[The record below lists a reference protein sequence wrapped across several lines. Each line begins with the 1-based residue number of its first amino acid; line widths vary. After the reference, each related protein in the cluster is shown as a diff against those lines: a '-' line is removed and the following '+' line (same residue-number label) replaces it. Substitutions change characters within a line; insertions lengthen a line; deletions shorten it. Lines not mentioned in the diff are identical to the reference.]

1 MDYRALNKLTIKD
14 RYPLPLISD
23 LIRTLS
29 DGKIFSVLDLRGAY
43 NLLRMKHGDESKMGN
58 DNKEFLKMLNRLR
71 IGQLAEEDN
80 SFILS
85 LNRDIDEPVVK
96 IFATNT
102 NCNEYNSQQLCLLEC
117 EEQSW
122 IATDQGV
129 IDSSMTLLPAKLTIK
144 TGAIVMLIAN
154 INDGLYNGSVGR
166 VQSYTTD
173 EIIVL
178 FNGQLDPTTI
188 SQKTFGVDINK
199 TRNQFPLILAYG
211 ITIHKAQGMSISYM
225 EADLDGTFA
234 AGQVYVALSRAKS
247 IKGLIV
253 KNFNPLKVV
262 VDPKVKQFYNSIK
275 N

>member
-1 MDYRALNKLTIKD
+1 
-14 RYPLPLISD
+14 
-23 LIRTLS
+23 
-29 DGKIFSVLDLRGAY
+29 
-43 NLLRMKHGDESKMGN
+43 
-58 DNKEFLKMLNRLR
+58 MLNRLR